1 MIKSAGPKPH
11 TSAAPEPLA
20 GSGGGGGGEQSLPPA
35 STVVAANAN
44 NPVPVHP
51 ALRNETLKDLNDH
64 NFSNIDGFG
73 IFRGVS

>member
-11 TSAAPEPLA
+11 KSAAPEPLA
-20 GSGGGGGGEQSLPPA
+20 GNGGGGGEQSLPPA

-51 ALRNETLKDLNDH
+51 ALRNETLKDHIDH
-64 NFSNIDGFG
+64 
-73 IFRGVS
+73 IF